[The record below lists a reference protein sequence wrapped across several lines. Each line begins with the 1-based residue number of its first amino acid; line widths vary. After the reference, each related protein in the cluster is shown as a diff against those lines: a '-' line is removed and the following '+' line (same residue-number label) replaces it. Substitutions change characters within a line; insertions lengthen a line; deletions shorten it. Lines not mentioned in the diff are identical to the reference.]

1 MEEGKLTGV
10 WHAVK
15 SKKLILFLAI
25 AGILLLAADLLF
37 IKGSSG
43 DKNKDKIPATVYTA
57 YTEELERRVS
67 DICEKVA
74 GVSNVSVLLTLEGS
88 NEYVYAENSS
98 GASVYDYLVIDGK
111 DGEEPVL
118 IKEIYASV
126 RGIAIVC
133 DGGDSPKVKATLTE
147 LLSSAFNLPTNKISI
162 AGTGR

>member
-10 WHAVK
+10 WRAVK
-15 SKKLILFLAI
+15 SKKLIVFLVA
-25 AGILLLAADLLF
+25 AGILLLAADLIF
-37 IKGSSG
+37 IRGSS
-43 DKNKDKIPATVYTA
+43 DKNKGNISATVYTA
-57 YTEELERRVS
+57 YTEELERRVR
-67 DICEKVA
+67 DICDKVA
-74 GVSNVSVLLTLEGS
+74 GVSNVSVLLTLESS

-98 GASVYDYLVIDGK
+98 GASVYDYLVINGK

-133 DGGDSPKVKATLTE
+133 DGGDSAKIKATLTE

>member
-10 WHAVK
+10 WQTVK
-15 SKKLILFLAI
+15 SKKLILFLVT
-25 AGILLLAADLLF
+25 AGILLLAADLIF
-37 IKGSSG
+37 IRGGSG
-43 DKNKDKIPATVYTA
+43 DKNKGNISAAVYSA
-57 YTEELERRVS
+57 YTEELERRVR
-67 DICEKVA
+67 DICDKVA
-74 GVSNVSVLLTLEGS
+74 GVSNVSVLLTLESS

-133 DGGDSPKVKATLTE
+133 DGGDSAKIKATLTE